1 MHAEST
7 KRIGADLDAV
17 PAVPSTIRARAASQV
32 AADLVVVN
40 GINQWAPERTHQ
52 PPRLTTAASALLS
65 RSASCLAFV
74 TASSLWQLST
84 LD

>member
-32 AADLVVVN
+32 AADLVVAQRHP
-40 GINQWAPERTHQ
+40 IN
-52 PPRLTTAASALLS
+52 
-65 RSASCLAFV
+65 RSASCLALV
-74 TASSLWQLST
+74 TA
-84 LD
+84 